1 MITGLA
7 NQVERTAAEAGARS
21 ASVAFYDYASD
32 SSWSYQGE
40 RWYHAASTI
49 KVAVLVG
56 LFAAVEAGRCRLDD
70 RLHVHNR
77 FISAYE
83 GAAFSVDP
91 AQDSNS
97 EVHDAI
103 GQMMRIHTLAEHMI
117 ATSSNLA
124 TNLLLD
130 HIGVEYTRGVLTRLG
145 VDGIELRRGV
155 DDEAAF
161 DAGINNRVT
170 ADGLTRLFRIIEDRR
185 LISEEAADGMLDLL
199 RKQQFQEGIPAG
211 IPDNVRWKAQFAHKT
226 GDISTVTHDAGLVY
240 LPGREPYVVTILT
253 EWDPDAPNRRET
265 VARISGLVYRHVT
278 GGPSPAALDG

>member
-1 MITGLA
+1 
-7 NQVERTAAEAGARS
+7 
-21 ASVAFYDYASD
+21 
-32 SSWSYQGE
+32 
-40 RWYHAASTI
+40 
-49 KVAVLVG
+49 AVLVG

-130 HIGVEYTRGVLTRLG
+130 HIGVEYTRGLLTRLG
-145 VDGIELRRGV
+145 VDGIELRRGG
-155 DDEAAF
+155 DDEGAF
-161 DAGINNRVT
+161 VAGINNRVT
-170 ADGLTRLFRIIEDRR
+170 ADGVPRPFRVSD
-185 LISEEAADGMLDLL
+185 
-199 RKQQFQEGIPAG
+199 
-211 IPDNVRWKAQFAHKT
+211 
-226 GDISTVTHDAGLVY
+226 
-240 LPGREPYVVTILT
+240 
-253 EWDPDAPNRRET
+253 DPRPITQA
-265 VARISGLVYRHVT
+265 
-278 GGPSPAALDG
+278 